1 MDLKQ
6 AIEKHAAWKMKFRSA
21 IAGKQPMDQASVGK
35 DNVCELGA
43 WLYGPGRSEC
53 GHCQSFQQLIE
64 NHRQFHAE
72 AGKVAA
78 AISAGRYDEAQRLL
92 DGAAYATASQKAVV
106 TMMNV
111 QREKAAKAA

>member
-6 AIEKHAAWKMKFRSA
+6 AVEKHAAWKMKFRSA
-21 IAGKQPMDQASVGK
+21 ISAKERMDQVTIGK

-53 GHCQSFQQLIE
+53 GHCQSFQLLIE
-64 NHRQFHAE
+64 SHRQFHLE

-92 DGAAYATASQKAVV
+92 DGPAYAAASQKAVMQ
-106 TMMNV
+106 MMSV
-111 QREKAAKAA
+111 QREKQAKAA